1 MIKML
6 IWGIKAGWNILKFL
20 FNVVVL
26 PVIVVAL
33 VLGGLYYLDLA
44 LVILMAITATVGG
57 RFVAKL
63 IIIHMTLKLEKQI
76 IF

>member
-1 MIKML
+1 MLETIICVGLAYVVIKML

-26 PVIVVAL
+26 PIIVVGLLLA
-33 VLGGLYYLDLA
+33 GLYYLDLA

-57 RFVAKL
+57 RFAA
-63 IIIHMTLKLEKQI
+63 
-76 IF
+76 

>member
-1 MIKML
+1 MLDTIIYIGLAYVVFRML

-26 PVIVVAL
+26 PLIVVAL
-33 VLGGLYYLDLA
+33 VLAGLYYLDLA

-57 RFVAKL
+57 RFAA
-63 IIIHMTLKLEKQI
+63 
-76 IF
+76 

>member
-1 MIKML
+1 MLETIIYIGLAYVVLRML

-26 PVIVVAL
+26 PGIVVLL
-33 VLGGLYYLDLA
+33 VMAGLYYLDLA

-57 RFVAKL
+57 RFAA
-63 IIIHMTLKLEKQI
+63 
-76 IF
+76 

>member
-1 MIKML
+1 MLDTIIYIGLAYVVIKML
-6 IWGIKAGWNILKFL
+6 IWGVQAGWNILKFL

-33 VLGGLYYLDLA
+33 VLAGLYYLDLA

-57 RFVAKL
+57 RFAA
-63 IIIHMTLKLEKQI
+63 
-76 IF
+76 